1 MTDLLTT
8 FEIKA
13 SVRVS
18 PVLSDSDLATIA
30 NRIEAMLESRLGP
43 LSGPVQE
50 TFLRGDQQV
59 QLSRYTNDVVYVRP
73 VGSDGSASTDSADD
87 LQYLIK
93 DRFVLHAW
101 YQLWPSVIEVSYNP
115 IDTTDVR
122 KQALVQ
128 LINVELNQGFAQ
140 SPDGDRSPMSRA
152 ALSEAAIAQA
162 KRAEQPGVYA

>member
-1 MTDLLTT
+1 MTWS
-8 FEIKA
+8 I
-13 SVRVS
+13 
-18 PVLSDSDLATIA
+18 
-30 NRIEAMLESRLGP
+30 
-43 LSGPVQE
+43 SGP
-50 TFLRGDQQV
+50 
-59 QLSRYTNDVVYVRP
+59 
-73 VGSDGSASTDSADD
+73 STRTAPQARTRMTIW
-87 LQYLIK
+87 QYLIK